1 MDSKGHSV
9 VITSFLP
16 SQRVAMGN
24 NEASHW
30 LNSYTSSNNG
40 GGGNLGEWLHAIQH
54 HQKQTSHIIDPLSLG
69 QLTHFQIH
77 SSANT

>member
-16 SQRVAMGN
+16 SQPRGN

-40 GGGNLGEWLHAIQH
+40 GVESRGMAPCDPASPKTNL
-54 HQKQTSHIIDPLSLG
+54 SY
-69 QLTHFQIH
+69 
-77 SSANT
+77 N